1 MYTKTAQRSSFVQ
14 NLNNRLMYNSFAIY
28 VENGAFR
35 LIPCYIRTIILL
47 HIDELQ
53 CITDN

>member
-28 VENGAFR
+28 VENGTFR

-47 HIDELQ
+47 HID
-53 CITDN
+53 